1 MLLYSGACNFYYRG
15 KGVFLCSPWRG
26 LTWSSVARFCGGRC
40 LGTLELATS
49 IIETEGVFLCAGTTR
64 ERSDFELYYQIW
76 RWKELKYSGACKF
89 YYRGKRCVPLRGL
102 TWSSIARFG
111 SSRYFCTL
119 ELATSTV
126 EAEGVF
132 LCGSVTRASIT
143 RFGSERCICWY

>member
-1 MLLYSGACNFYYRG
+1 M
-15 KGVFLCSPWRG
+15 FLCSPWRG

-89 YYRGKRCVPLRGL
+89 YYRGKGCVPLRGL

-111 SSRYFCTL
+111 SSRCFCTL